1 MQTILGAARAFGIQ
15 RLWKGFRTNDQTLL
29 AIGAGAVLIAWY
41 GKPKKRTLLHSQK
54 LAAGESITIATK
66 PRKAS

>member
-29 AIGAGAVLIAWY
+29 AIGAGAVL
-41 GKPKKRTLLHSQK
+41 TCVV
-54 LAAGESITIATK
+54 
-66 PRKAS
+66 RKAQKAHLVA